1 MSVHP
6 VPTPEQMLRTT
17 ELMAQLSPDELAE
30 LTDRMRH
37 AGRNLANVTPDE
49 VAEWIDA
56 MGPAI
61 AAAAQPEPA
70 SSTEDWSELEEFLDD
85 TLLLRYQGSEYRL
98 QAADIDTGLECQL
111 LLGVGARLR
120 AGGKVSQR
128 QRDQLEDA
136 EETELFIR
144 LLGGQQWLT
153 EPLEQVCPVCAMLPG
168 EPCVSGNGEGEEL
181 EELHKSRGV
190 PDPRY
195 RPDRD
200 VWAQLQAERRSWAFV
215 QHVGTTAIFWAA
227 FGSEAAY
234 EFWKSGGRPKAPAPL
249 PPAPKVP
256 QDRKAPAT
264 TTPARASGSSTP
276 RKPRAARKGT
286 GGRKS
291 SSGGA

>member
-1 MSVHP
+1 MTM
-6 VPTPEQMLRTT
+6 PTPEQMLRTSQ
-17 ELMAQLSPDELAE
+17 LMAELSPAE
-30 LTDRMRH
+30 LEQLTARMRD
-37 AGRNLANVTPDE
+37 AGRHLANVTPDE
-49 VAEWIDA
+49 VAEWIDQI
-56 MGPAI
+56 GPAI
-61 AAAAQPEPA
+61 AAQQQEAAQPA
-70 SSTEDWSELEEFLDD
+70 STDDWSELEEFLDD

-153 EPLEQVCPVCAMLPG
+153 EPHEVTCPTCEAAPGDNCTDQDPLPAAHAG
-168 EPCVSGNGEGEEL
+168 
-181 EELHKSRGV
+181 RGV
-190 PDPRY
+190 QDPRY

-227 FGSEAAY
+227 FGTDAAY
-234 EFWKSGGRPKAPAPL
+234 EFWKSGGRPKAPAATPA
-249 PPAPKVP
+249 APKVP

-291 SSGGA
+291 SGGGA

>member
-17 ELMAQLSPDELAE
+17 ELMAQLSPDELVE
-30 LTDRMRH
+30 LTDRMRK
-37 AGRNLANVTPDE
+37 AGRNLANITPDE

-56 MGPAI
+56 IGPAL

-153 EPLEQVCPVCAMLPG
+153 EPHEVTCPTCEAAPGDNCTDQDPLPAAHAG
-168 EPCVSGNGEGEEL
+168 
-181 EELHKSRGV
+181 RGV

-227 FGSEAAY
+227 FGTEAAY
-234 EFWKSGGRPKAPAPL
+234 EFWKSGGRPKAAPAA
-249 PPAPKVP
+249 PPAPKAP